1 MKTLRRL
8 PFQTWS
14 VLLGA
19 LAATGLLLA
28 ATDPAPGAP
37 DDPSAPAA
45 ASLAADEVPA
55 AAPAAPVAPAVPA
68 ATPATPA
75 TPVAPVAPVALPAA
89 GPAGEENRYVGA
101 DKCKACHKAET
112 GGDQYGHW
120 TKSEHAKAYEALA
133 SEAAKKAAKD
143 KGIED
148 PQSSEACVKCHST
161 GYGQPEEAFAK
172 GFKPELGVQ
181 CESCHGMG
189 EKHVKARFAAA
200 MKAKD
205 GQPEPPPP
213 GEIVTR
219 PDATVCTGCHNAESP
234 TFEGFCF
241 KTYSR
246 VIRHLDP
253 RRELSDE
260 RKAEMEGPCEHGEEC
275 PYDPAGPGGDK

>member
-1 MKTLRRL
+1 MNTLRRHPL
-8 PFQTWS
+8 QTWS
-14 VLLGA
+14 LLLAA

-28 ATDPAPGAP
+28 ATDPVPGAP
-37 DDPSAPAA
+37 DDPSAS
-45 ASLAADEVPA
+45 ASAPA
-55 AAPAAPVAPAVPA
+55 AAPAAPVAPAAAPAAAPVAVPA
-68 ATPATPA
+68 APAA
-75 TPVAPVAPVALPAA
+75 ARAAPVALPAA

-101 DKCKACHKAET
+101 DKCKNCHKAET
-112 GGDQYGHW
+112 SGDQYGHW
-120 TKSEHAKAYEALA
+120 TKSEHAKAFEALA
-133 SEAAKKAAKD
+133 SEAAKAAGAE

-148 PQSSEACVKCHST
+148 PQTSEACVKCHST

-189 EKHVKARFAAA
+189 EAHVKARFAAA

-205 GQPEPPPP
+205 GKAEPPPP

-253 RRELSDE
+253 RRELSE
-260 RKAEMEGPCEHGEEC
+260 EHKAEMEGPCEHGEEC
-275 PYDPAGPGGDK
+275 PHDPARKGEEK